1 MKTLY
6 IVATPIGNLQDIT
19 LRAADILLST
29 PVIVAEST
37 SKAGILLEFL
47 EKYFNRKRLTG
58 QKIISLTQEEEENKM
73 SLIVQIVEQNNVALI
88 SEAGTPLISDPGF
101 RIVREAIKRDIKI
114 VPVPGSSSPIA
125 ALSASGLPTDKFIFL
140 GFLPKKGR
148 QKLFLSLIEQKNPIV
163 FFESPYR
170 IIKTIDWLI
179 ELMGEDK
186 EVFVGQEL
194 TKLHERILRGNLK
207 NVKEKLEEE
216 QKTPAGRVRG
226 EIVVIL
232 SS

>member
-140 GFLPKKGR
+140 GFLPKSQAKR
-148 QKLFLSLIEQKNPIV
+148 KKLLIQSKDSKSTVI
-163 FFESPYR
+163 FFESPHR
-170 IIKTIDWLI
+170 TNETLKDLINALGDIDI
-179 ELMGEDK
+179 
-186 EVFVGQEL
+186 VVAREL
-194 TKLHERILRGNLK
+194 TKIHEEIIRNKAGKILKRF
-207 NVKEKLEEE
+207 E
-216 QKTPAGRVRG
+216 QKPPRG
-226 EIVVIL
+226 ELTVL
-232 SS
+232 FSAKS

>member
-1 MKTLY
+1 MTGNLY
-6 IVATPIGNLQDIT
+6 IVATPIGNLRDMT
-19 LRAADILLST
+19 LRAIETLKSVDLVIAEDTRKTSILLRHYEIDVSSLSYHQQSSDDKRF
-29 PVIVAEST
+29 E
-37 SKAGILLEFL
+37 IL
-47 EKYFNRKRLTG
+47 KRLLDG
-58 QKIISLTQEEEENKM
+58 K
-73 SLIVQIVEQNNVALI
+73 NVALVTD
-88 SEAGTPLISDPGF
+88 AGTPGVSDPGNELIAF
-101 RIVREAIKRDIKI
+101 LLEKEPDIKI
-114 VPVPGSSSPIA
+114 IPIPGSSSLTA
-125 ALSASGLPTDKFIFL
+125 ALSVSGMNVNKFTFL

-148 QKLFLSLIEQKNPIV
+148 QKLFSNLIEQKNPIV

-170 IIKTIDWLI
+170 IVKTIDWLI
-179 ELMGEDK
+179 ELIGEDK

-232 SS
+232 S

>member
-1 MKTLY
+1 MTGNLY
-6 IVATPIGNLQDIT
+6 IVATPIGNLRDMT
-19 LRAADILLST
+19 LRAIETLKSVDLVIAEDTRKTSILLRHYEIDVSSLSYHQQSSDDKRF
-29 PVIVAEST
+29 E
-37 SKAGILLEFL
+37 IL
-47 EKYFNRKRLTG
+47 KRLLDG
-58 QKIISLTQEEEENKM
+58 K
-73 SLIVQIVEQNNVALI
+73 NVALVTD
-88 SEAGTPLISDPGF
+88 AGTPGVSDPGNELIAF
-101 RIVREAIKRDIKI
+101 LLEKEPDIKI
-114 VPVPGSSSPIA
+114 IPIPGSSSLTA
-125 ALSASGLPTDKFIFL
+125 ALSVSGMNVNKFTFL

-148 QKLFLSLIEQKNPIV
+148 QKLFSNLIEQKNPIV

-170 IIKTIDWLI
+170 IVKTIDWLI
-179 ELMGEDK
+179 ELIGEDK

>member
-1 MKTLY
+1 MTGNLY
-6 IVATPIGNLQDIT
+6 IVATPIGNLQDMT
-19 LRAADILLST
+19 LRAIETLKSVELVIAEDTRKTSILLRHYEIDVSSLSYHQQSSDDKRF
-29 PVIVAEST
+29 E
-37 SKAGILLEFL
+37 IL
-47 EKYFNRKRLTG
+47 KRLLDG
-58 QKIISLTQEEEENKM
+58 K
-73 SLIVQIVEQNNVALI
+73 NVALVTD
-88 SEAGTPLISDPGF
+88 AGTPGVSDPGNELIAF
-101 RIVREAIKRDIKI
+101 LLEKEPDIKI
-114 VPVPGSSSPIA
+114 IPIPGSSSLTA
-125 ALSASGLPTDKFIFL
+125 ALSVSGMNVNKFAFL